1 MGYKRSTVW
10 LNLLLKIH
18 TIMYLLFQV
27 ISLTQRNKLQ
37 APKKL
42 FTLIPKNLKLWHYAW
57 WIYTAGYILQLLIT
71 LRNYFWLLQNVLLKY
86 NYAHLVTNCWFGCW
100 NFSTFDA
107 FACSLGKPIH
117 WNLNFEIYFEFVS
130 TFFIRNFQ
138 K

>member
-1 MGYKRSTVW
+1 MDLHGW
-10 LNLLLKIH
+10 LYP
-18 TIMYLLFQV
+18 TIAD
-27 ISLTQRNKLQ
+27 NAKE
-37 APKKL
+37 
-42 FTLIPKNLKLWHYAW
+42 
-57 WIYTAGYILQLLIT
+57 
-71 LRNYFWLLQNVLLKY
+71 LQNVLLKY

-107 FACSLGKPIH
+107 FACSLGKPIQ